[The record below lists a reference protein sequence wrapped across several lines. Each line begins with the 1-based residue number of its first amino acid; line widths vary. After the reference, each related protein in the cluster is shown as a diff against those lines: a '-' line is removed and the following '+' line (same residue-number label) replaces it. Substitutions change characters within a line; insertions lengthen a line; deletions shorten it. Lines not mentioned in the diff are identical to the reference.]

1 MLPCILAKYLPLTT
15 LSAHELS
22 VITFSKVSLELTKL
36 GCNLAPFFLIWAI
49 HIELVDPAFEG
60 QIDDVIKGNT
70 SAVRALL
77 QSLTL
82 IPSLGAT
89 EAKMLTAAAREVRFS
104 HHSGADGTDVLL
116 RRLEH
121 KRV

>member
-1 MLPCILAKYLPLTT
+1 MLPRILAKYLPLTT
-15 LSAHELS
+15 LGAHELS
-22 VITFSKVSLELTKL
+22 IITFSKVSLELIKFS
-36 GCNLAPFFLIWAI
+36 CNLAPFSLIWVI
-49 HIELVDPAFEG
+49 HIELVDLAFEG

-82 IPSLGAT
+82 IPSL
-89 EAKMLTAAAREVRFS
+89 EAKVLTAAVREVRFS